1 MSRESL
7 PSFFTAVYHHRR
19 KITEGKIIV
28 LKVFLF
34 KKVYTAFIFYN
45 CLQKLQQRSIRNSR
59 IHMALTYL
67 MYSIANGNG
76 NFHPGRLHK
85 LPPSLLLLQRSVLSC
100 KVFSP
105 LSAFPFSIVSYV
117 VYAYL
122 VKKLADSSYFFFWV
136 ALLLPHLTTTN
147 TFSRGGVF

>member
-1 MSRESL
+1 MLAYRHSNIRSKSSVSRESL

-19 KITEGKIIV
+19 KITKGKIIV

-34 KKVYTAFIFYN
+34 KKVCTAFIFYN

-105 LSAFPFSIVSYV
+105 LSAFPFSIVS
-117 VYAYL
+117 
-122 VKKLADSSYFFFWV
+122 
-136 ALLLPHLTTTN
+136 
-147 TFSRGGVF
+147 

>member
-1 MSRESL
+1 MYVKYRMLAYRQSNISSVSRESL

-19 KITEGKIIV
+19 KNPKEKSSSLGSFTY
-28 LKVFLF
+28 KVC
-34 KKVYTAFIFYN
+34 TAFILYN
-45 CLQKLQQRSIRNSR
+45 CLQKLKQRSIRNSR

-67 MYSIANGNG
+67 MYYIANGNG

-105 LSAFPFSIVSYV
+105 LSAFPFSIVS
-117 VYAYL
+117 
-122 VKKLADSSYFFFWV
+122 
-136 ALLLPHLTTTN
+136 
-147 TFSRGGVF
+147 